1 MVYTDG
7 YALTRVCLFSA
18 CVHLVFRPG
27 LPAAKC
33 RAFDEGEIN
42 QEEGKMYRGAGMH
55 GGGAKVLE
63 TGGYEENLPGTDCQH
78 VVVERYSTRAI
89 IEISDKDYRS
99 FCWPCHALEEAGD
112 CK

>member
-1 MVYTDG
+1 
-7 YALTRVCLFSA
+7 
-18 CVHLVFRPG
+18 
-27 LPAAKC
+27 
-33 RAFDEGEIN
+33 
-42 QEEGKMYRGAGMH
+42 MYRGAGMH

-99 FCWPCHALEEAGD
+99 FCWPCHALEETGD
-112 CK
+112 SK